1 MLAPLCVQQTFLLLC
16 YQTLYSEETVFI
28 SVVSSLYINGQTK
41 VTLTIKLSPEYLFIY
56 SKSCFACK
64 FDWIL
69 DIINWFLIP
78 VPVSLVQETFE
89 NFKAGCHNITD

>member
-41 VTLTIKLSPEYLFIY
+41 VTLSSAQNIYLY
-56 SKSCFACK
+56 
-64 FDWIL
+64 IL
-69 DIINWFLIP
+69 GAA
-78 VPVSLVQETFE
+78 SLVNLTGYHLIGF
-89 NFKAGCHNITD
+89 